1 MFGTIRNCRSHTRRV
16 ERASQPSY
24 STPMLAALRR
34 VIALLILTAYM
45 SGTTGQ
51 HVLFARAMS
60 GDMGTG
66 MAHHQEEPSNKM
78 PCKGTVSPCVT
89 DLGCVFLVGL
99 PAMPEPTLLTLS
111 AWSSI
116 SYPGSPDVLQGQSV
130 KPAIGPPISR
140 A

>member
-1 MFGTIRNCRSHTRRV
+1 
-16 ERASQPSY
+16 
-24 STPMLAALRR
+24 MLITLRR
-34 VIALLILTAYM
+34 VVALLIVTAYVSAAM
-45 SGTTGQ
+45 VQ
-51 HVLFARAMS
+51 HVPFASATA